1 MTLKIIQ
8 IEAKDLAGQ
17 YLGFLIFNVST
28 LSSKGDMRTEGG
40 MKDIGSADFLW
51 LEHLKGANFDLFRV
65 VTLAVLVGS
74 PGSKTQH

>member
-28 LSSKGDMRTEGG
+28 LSSKCDLRTEGG
-40 MKDIGSADFLW
+40 MKDISSADLLW
-51 LEHLKGANFDLFRV
+51 LEH
-65 VTLAVLVGS
+65 S
-74 PGSKTQH
+74 